1 MPIDNSKKSSRLLQ
15 SRRYTHDGYTDGQE
29 AFTSVLDINAAEVYT
44 DQNLI
49 PSSSL
54 PFSGSG
60 QSGTTYSVNGQSVLK
75 YYYRQTMTKSNL
87 NNEVWFVVDPSGS
100 SAGIGA
106 QLIDANQKTSFIS
119 PKYSVPALA
128 NATAEDSPPGY
139 LARVFITTTGSGVV
153 PADQVSTN
161 NYAFDYKTGVLQFSS
176 SGVAPS
182 NSQYVSITVNQYVGR
197 TVATNVPSASIAVS
211 SSYATTA
218 SYAAN
223 AASVPAGTVSSSTQI
238 VAFGFATTGSN
249 SFNGNQTIT
258 GSLIQGLEG
267 NIATGENS
275 HAEGSITKA
284 IGNYSHAEGDNTQ
297 AIGDYSHAEGQET
310 IASGSYSHAEGYQT
324 IALANHQHVQGQY
337 NAVSSVPSAF
347 IVGNGTDDSN
357 RSNLIYAAGNEVQI
371 TGSLKVTNGITGSL
385 YGTAS
390 RALTASY
397 AANAA
402 SVPAGTVSSSAQVVT
417 YVSGST
423 IVPNRVESNEYKLIA
438 GAVSLTFTGSITSG
452 IFGATEYILPFIPT
466 SSFCATT
473 VEYVA
478 SRVGGLRVGIILAG
492 WSGSQTTVTDVS
504 STDIGDTSDIRFSL
518 VQDGGYIKLRAESL
532 GSGSYPWTVQSL
544 FKLFPF
550 LS

>member
-128 NATAEDSPPGY
+128 NATTEDSPPGY
-139 LARVFITTTGSGVV
+139 LARVFITTTGSSVV
-153 PADQVSTN
+153 SADQVSTN

-182 NSQYVSITVNQYVGR
+182 NSQYVSITANQYVGR

-211 SSYATTA
+211 ASYAT
-218 SYAAN
+218 
-223 AASVPAGTVSSSTQI
+223 
-238 VAFGFATTGSN
+238 
-249 SFNGNQTIT
+249 
-258 GSLIQGLEG
+258 
-267 NIATGENS
+267 
-275 HAEGSITKA
+275 
-284 IGNYSHAEGDNTQ
+284 
-297 AIGDYSHAEGQET
+297 
-310 IASGSYSHAEGYQT
+310 
-324 IALANHQHVQGQY
+324 
-337 NAVSSVPSAF
+337 
-347 IVGNGTDDSN
+347 
-357 RSNLIYAAGNEVQI
+357 
-371 TGSLKVTNGITGSL
+371 
-385 YGTAS
+385 
-390 RALTASY
+390 TASY

-417 YVSGST
+417 HVSSST

-452 IFGATEYILPFIPT
+452 IFGATEYVLPFIPT

-478 SRVGGLRVGIILAG
+478 SRDGGLRVGVILAG
-492 WSGSQTTVTDVS
+492 WSGGNTTVTDIS

-518 VQDGGYIKLRAESL
+518 VQDGGYIKLRAESV
-532 GSGSYPWTVQSL
+532 GSGSYAWTVQSL
-544 FKLFPF
+544 FKLFPT
-550 LS
+550 LP

>member
-211 SSYATTA
+211 ASYATTA
-218 SYAAN
+218 SYA
-223 AASVPAGTVSSSTQI
+223 V
-238 VAFGFATTGSN
+238 
-249 SFNGNQTIT
+249 
-258 GSLIQGLEG
+258 
-267 NIATGENS
+267 
-275 HAEGSITKA
+275 
-284 IGNYSHAEGDNTQ
+284 
-297 AIGDYSHAEGQET
+297 
-310 IASGSYSHAEGYQT
+310 
-324 IALANHQHVQGQY
+324 
-337 NAVSSVPSAF
+337 
-347 IVGNGTDDSN
+347 
-357 RSNLIYAAGNEVQI
+357 
-371 TGSLKVTNGITGSL
+371 
-385 YGTAS
+385 
-390 RALTASY
+390 
-397 AANAA
+397 NAA

-438 GAVSLTFTGSITSG
+438 GAVSLIFTGSITSG
-452 IFGATEYILPFIPT
+452 IFGATEYVLPFIPT
-466 SSFCATT
+466 SSFCAAT

-478 SRVGGLRVGIILAG
+478 SRAGGLRVGVILAG
-492 WSGSQTTVTDVS
+492 WSGSNTTVTDIS
-504 STDIGDTSDIRFSL
+504 STDVGDTSDIRFSL
-518 VQDGGYIKLRAESL
+518 VQSDGYIKLRAESL

>member
-223 AASVPAGTVSSSTQI
+223 AASVPAGTVSSSTQ
-238 VAFGFATTGSN
+238 
-249 SFNGNQTIT
+249 
-258 GSLIQGLEG
+258 
-267 NIATGENS
+267 
-275 HAEGSITKA
+275 
-284 IGNYSHAEGDNTQ
+284 
-297 AIGDYSHAEGQET
+297 
-310 IASGSYSHAEGYQT
+310 
-324 IALANHQHVQGQY
+324 
-337 NAVSSVPSAF
+337 
-347 IVGNGTDDSN
+347 
-357 RSNLIYAAGNEVQI
+357 
-371 TGSLKVTNGITGSL
+371 
-385 YGTAS
+385 
-390 RALTASY
+390 
-397 AANAA
+397 
-402 SVPAGTVSSSAQVVT
+402 VVT

-438 GAVSLTFTGSITSG
+438 GAVSLIFTGSITSG